1 MSLYGPKPVTIGG
14 AGKLK
19 EVENPVVSYEIV
31 VQSSKYN
38 SQSLSLFRTSDKG
51 NLSSSF

>member
-1 MSLYGPKPVTIGG
+1 MLLYGPKPVTIGG